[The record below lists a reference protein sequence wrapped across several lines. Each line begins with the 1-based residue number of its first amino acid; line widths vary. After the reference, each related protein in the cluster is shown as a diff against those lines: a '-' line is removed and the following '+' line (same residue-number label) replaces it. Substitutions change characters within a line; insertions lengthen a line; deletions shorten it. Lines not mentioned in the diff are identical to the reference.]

1 MKRINLI
8 FLFLWI
14 VMTSHAQ
21 PSWVGVN
28 QVGYLKDDMKVAVW
42 ISKGNNLSQYPDVRR
57 KDQKKKSYLVGKI
70 RVADYVQ
77 KDRHSLY
84 ELIDNHTDE
93 VIPAVWT
100 KGYPIPNPEVKSKYR
115 YFTPER
121 SNSNYLL
128 FKVDLKDKIII

>member
-57 KDQKKKSYLVGKI
+57 KDQKKNRIL
-70 RVADYVQ
+70 
-77 KDRHSLY
+77 
-84 ELIDNHTDE
+84 
-93 VIPAVWT
+93 
-100 KGYPIPNPEVKSKYR
+100 
-115 YFTPER
+115 
-121 SNSNYLL
+121 
-128 FKVDLKDKIII
+128 